1 MESYKQQIERNLNDL
16 YKFVQSFPW
25 KESTPWKDIY
35 SNRIRG
41 LLDQL
46 HKPSVLTIAI
56 AGKVK
61 AGKSSLLNALLE
73 QDLAPVG
80 ELPTTATINT
90 FYYGKPDDP
99 NKPILCLYRNPT
111 DNPDEYQ
118 NGKWMSLDELKRL
131 QTTDTDVLRETLNIS
146 EMRYYLDNEQLKE
159 MTLVD
164 TPGIHALISEHV
176 DTANDWFKIY
186 DTPER
191 RQLANQRLEQ
201 NNNQT
206 IARSSSADAVLFVTS
221 TVATEDTKNFLDSF
235 KGNTS
240 PRNAIGI
247 ISRIDRSQDILK
259 NRNQLAQ
266 QMGSL
271 LKDQINTAIPV
282 SAALAR
288 TLQKLDSDSVWQD
301 IFDCVHQFES
311 EDLEFCL
318 MMGPNEWGSVDAPE
332 YPVSAQKR
340 KALSDKIDRWETFAL
355 IAREM
360 AKADSCSSC
369 IKELWDISGFPKL
382 KQLLKTH
389 FLKRKQILYGY
400 KIVKEILGILQE
412 IRMKR
417 LNEFRTEFAKSQKE
431 LNEMKQYLMK
441 VPADNTPTRS
451 KIFLILEKAF
461 PEDNSEE
468 LENRIREIQLS
479 VEGTFDQLKIYNK
492 RFEGLLL
499 LEKNS
504 DVVTS
509 EERDE
514 LNILFGCYSAE
525 ETNSLCKTDL
535 SQRKEY
541 WRDQRQSAAR
551 GSVRRD
557 IADLAMRCYDD
568 EQKRQ
573 IAD

>member
-16 YKFVQSFPW
+16 YNFVQS
-25 KESTPWKDIY
+25 SPWKDKY

-41 LLDQL
+41 LLEQL

-61 AGKSSLLNALLE
+61 AGKSSLLNAILE
-73 QDLAPVG
+73 QDLAPVR

-118 NGKWMSLDELKRL
+118 NGKWISLDELNRL
-131 QTTDTDVLRETLNIS
+131 QTTDPDVLRETLNIS
-146 EMRYYLDNEQLKE
+146 ELRHYLDYEQLKE
-159 MTLVD
+159 MILVD

-176 DTANDWFKIY
+176 DTTYDWFKIF

-191 RQLANQRLEQ
+191 RQLEDQRV
-201 NNNQT
+201 
-206 IARSSSADAVLFVTS
+206 SSADAVLFVTS
-221 TVATEDTKNFLDSF
+221 SKVATEEMKNFLNSF

-247 ISRIDRSQDILK
+247 ISRIDSDLNFLK
-259 NRNQLAQ
+259 NRNKHAQ
-266 QMGSL
+266 EMGSM

-288 TLQKLDSDSVWQD
+288 TLQKLDSDSFWQD
-301 IFDCVHQFES
+301 IFDCVHQFET
-311 EDLEFCL
+311 EDLDFILEC
-318 MMGPNEWGSVDAPE
+318 PNDWESVDLPE
-332 YPVSAQKR
+332 YPVPPQKR
-340 KALSDKIDRWETFAL
+340 KALSDKIDRWETFKL
-355 IAREM
+355 IALEM

-369 IKELWDISGFPKL
+369 IQELWDISGFARL

-400 KIVKEILGILQE
+400 KIVKEIDIILDE
-412 IRMKR
+412 IRKKG
-417 LNEFRTEFAKSQKE
+417 LNDIRAEYAKSQKE
-431 LNEMKQYLMK
+431 LNEMKRYLSQA
-441 VPADNTPTRS
+441 PNDNTPTRS
-451 KIFLILEKAF
+451 KIVLILEKAF
-461 PEDNSEE
+461 PQDNSDE
-468 LENRIREIQLS
+468 LENQIRAIQLS
-479 VEGTFDQLKIYNK
+479 VDKTKSQLEIYNK
-492 RFEGLLL
+492 RFEGLLI
-499 LEKNS
+499 LEKNP

-541 WRDQRQSAAR
+541 WLDQRQDAAR

-573 IAD
+573 SAE

>member
-1 MESYKQQIERNLNDL
+1 
-16 YKFVQSFPW
+16 
-25 KESTPWKDIY
+25 
-35 SNRIRG
+35 
-41 LLDQL
+41 
-46 HKPSVLTIAI
+46 
-56 AGKVK
+56 
-61 AGKSSLLNALLE
+61 
-73 QDLAPVG
+73 
-80 ELPTTATINT
+80 
-90 FYYGKPDDP
+90 
-99 NKPILCLYRNPT
+99 
-111 DNPDEYQ
+111 
-118 NGKWMSLDELKRL
+118 
-131 QTTDTDVLRETLNIS
+131 
-146 EMRYYLDNEQLKE
+146 
-159 MTLVD
+159 
-164 TPGIHALISEHV
+164 
-176 DTANDWFKIY
+176 
-186 DTPER
+186 
-191 RQLANQRLEQ
+191 
-201 NNNQT
+201 
-206 IARSSSADAVLFVTS
+206 
-221 TVATEDTKNFLDSF
+221 
-235 KGNTS
+235 
-240 PRNAIGI
+240 
-247 ISRIDRSQDILK
+247 
-259 NRNQLAQ
+259 
-266 QMGSL
+266 
-271 LKDQINTAIPV
+271 
-282 SAALAR
+282 
-288 TLQKLDSDSVWQD
+288 
-301 IFDCVHQFES
+301 
-311 EDLEFCL
+311 
-318 MMGPNEWGSVDAPE
+318 
-332 YPVSAQKR
+332 
-340 KALSDKIDRWETFAL
+340 
-355 IAREM
+355 M

-468 LENRIREIQLS
+468 LENRSREIQLS

>member
-1 MESYKQQIERNLNDL
+1 MIIMESYKQQIERNLNDL
-16 YKFVQSFPW
+16 YNFVQS
-25 KESTPWKDIY
+25 SPWKDKY
-35 SNRIRG
+35 SIRIRG
-41 LLDQL
+41 LLEQL

-99 NKPILCLYRNPT
+99 DKPILCLYRNPT

-118 NGKWMSLDELKRL
+118 NGKWLSLDELKRL
-131 QTTDTDVLRETLNIS
+131 QTTDPDILRETLKIS
-146 EMRYYLDNEQLKE
+146 ELRYYLDNEQLKE

-186 DTPER
+186 DTPDR
-191 RQLANQRLEQ
+191 RQLEDQRL
-201 NNNQT
+201 
-206 IARSSSADAVLFVTS
+206 SSADAVLFVTS
-221 TVATEDTKNFLDSF
+221 SKVATEEMKDFLNSF

-247 ISRIDRSQDILK
+247 ISQIDRNQK
-259 NRNQLAQ
+259 NLNDRNQLAQ

-271 LKDQINTAIPV
+271 LKDQINTVIPV

-288 TLQKLDSDSVWQD
+288 TLQELASDSVWQD
-301 IFDCVHQFES
+301 IFDCVHQFET
-311 EDLEFCL
+311 EDLDFCL
-318 MMGPNEWGSVDAPE
+318 IGPNEWESVDAPE
-332 YPVSAQKR
+332 YPVSPQKR
-340 KALSDKIDRWETFAL
+340 KALSDKIDRWDTFAL

-369 IKELWDISGFPKL
+369 IQELWEISGFARL

-400 KIVKEILGILQE
+400 KIVKEMNSILDE
-412 IRMKR
+412 IRKER
-417 LNEFRTEFAKSQKE
+417 LNEFRAEYAKSQKE

-441 VPADNTPTRS
+441 APNDNTPTRS

-461 PEDNSEE
+461 PQDNSEE
-468 LENRIREIQLS
+468 LENQIRTIQLS
-479 VEGTFDQLKIYNK
+479 VDKTKSQLEIYNK

-499 LEKNS
+499 LEKNP

-525 ETNSLCKTDL
+525 ETNSFCKTDL

-541 WRDQRQSAAR
+541 WMDQRQDAAR

-557 IADLAMRCYDD
+557 IADMAMRCYDD

-573 IAD
+573 SAD